1 MKSRWSR
8 RDFLKST
15 AALMALGAADGALG
29 ASPSQS
35 ALPKRRLGKT
45 GEMVSCIG
53 FGSGTRFCS
62 IQDEDAAQALLERA
76 FALGINYFDTAGS
89 YTRRP
94 LERLSEKR
102 LGEFSKKRR
111 KEIFLATKID
121 PRDRDGALRSV
132 ETSLKFL
139 QTDYLDLIQIHS
151 LSDLNDL
158 DRIGSAN
165 GVLAAIQQL
174 KDQKVSRFIGITG
187 HNDGAAMTEAL
198 RRHDFDTVLMA
209 LNAAQSANPVAAAQD
224 GADPRL
230 RAVRIARGAAKEHG
244 DSLHESHGPGNAGR
258 QRRRPRLAS
267 GAFTVQ
273 PEPARRLRRHR
284 LRADG
289 SARRKRPGGAQFH
302 ADERKRETK
311 ATRKSRPVALGVAAF
326 LASRTTTRWR
336 CNCNARSCSS
346 LGQRGKGARYSSV
359 SFICPIVCL
368 SVYAR
373 CVFQTRDSF
382 PATTFPG

>member
-8 RDFLKST
+8 REFLKST
-15 AALMALGAADGALG
+15 TAALVLGAAEKALG
-29 ASPSQS
+29 ASASS
-35 ALPKRRLGKT
+35 LALPKRRLGKT

-158 DRIGSAN
+158 DRIGSPN
-165 GVLAAIQQL
+165 GVLSAIQQL
-174 KDQKVSRFIGITG
+174 KDQKVVTLHRHHRPQRRHG
-187 HNDGAAMTEAL
+187 HDRGAA
-198 RRHDFDTVLMA
+198 
-209 LNAAQSANPVAAAQD
+209 S
-224 GADPRL
+224 PRL
-230 RAVRIARGAAKEHG
+230 RHRFDGPQCGAIG
-244 DSLHESHGPGNAGR
+244 QSH
-258 QRRRPRLAS
+258 RRR
-267 GAFTVQ
+267 
-273 PEPARRLRRHR
+273 ARWWR
-284 LRADG
+284 
-289 SARRKRPGGAQFH
+289 
-302 ADERKRETK
+302 
-311 ATRKSRPVALGVAAF
+311 SRPSSSPRYRWH
-326 LASRTTTRWR
+326 SRRTW
-336 CNCNARSCSS
+336 A
-346 LGQRGKGARYSSV
+346 
-359 SFICPIVCL
+359 
-368 SVYAR
+368 
-373 CVFQTRDSF
+373 SF
-382 PATTFPG
+382 P